1 MDTNNNVNDGADM
14 WKSKY
19 HNDST
24 DEVDDKNNGAEKK
37 KKMPWWQKRLH
48 DYNDNDHKDKG
59 VKSMR
64 MRDEVDERMMGMCRW
79 Q

>member
-37 KKMPWWQKRLH
+37 KNAMVTETTTRLQ
-48 DYNDNDHKDKG
+48 
-59 VKSMR
+59 R
-64 MRDEVDERMMGMCRW
+64 
-79 Q
+79 